1 MCGNGLTGDKE
12 IIHESPNPDNLEGQN
27 WGFESSCINIY
38 KLNKCLNYC

>member
-27 WGFESSCINIY
+27 
-38 KLNKCLNYC
+38 